1 MKPNIYK
8 MVAVLGLIPVFAFA
22 NPFAA
27 YYDPLFSH
35 EPHSPHGMPHRPP
48 HHPDMK
54 CGEFLP
60 PYLQGVELMDA
71 QKKSI
76 QELIQ
81 KNQTGWQAKEK
92 RGFEYRNAIQAKVFS
107 KEYSEQAVTEMIKKS
122 LSQHEEKA
130 LSMAKLDRAIFDLL
144 TVSQQQ
150 QVQANFKKFSEGF
163 EQKH

>member
-1 MKPNIYK
+1 
-8 MVAVLGLIPVFAFA
+8 
-22 NPFAA
+22 
-27 YYDPLFSH
+27 
-35 EPHSPHGMPHRPP
+35 
-48 HHPDMK
+48 
-54 CGEFLP
+54 
-60 PYLQGVELMDA
+60 MDA